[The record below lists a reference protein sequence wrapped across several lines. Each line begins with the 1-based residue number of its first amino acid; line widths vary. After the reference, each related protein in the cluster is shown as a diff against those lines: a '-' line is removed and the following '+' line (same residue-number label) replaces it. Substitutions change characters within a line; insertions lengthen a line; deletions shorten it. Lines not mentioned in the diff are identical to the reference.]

1 MNGLKLKKMNF
12 SKLFLLLITVFL
24 LTGFSPADSF
34 DAKND
39 TRFYFK
45 TDKQEIESLIR
56 KAYQWIETKNN
67 SSDFDPF
74 SNKKGDKYIGLDLAA
89 HKKRLEAMKKTNFF
103 SQQFLDNYNK
113 IALKID
119 SNLKNKKTEWLVGEL
134 PPFGNDANPWC
145 NCQDYPDEY
154 WKTMAVNN
162 LKVEN
167 NKASFYWTWSWKG
180 DFKYKTSVVK
190 ENGVWKIA
198 SLEGF
203 NFDEF
208 TKIY

>member
-1 MNGLKLKKMNF
+1 MNINKL
-12 SKLFLLLITVFL
+12 LFL
-24 LTGFSPADSF
+24 FSLWILAVSFKSTDSV
-34 DAKND
+34 DLKND
-39 TRFYFK
+39 KNFYFK

-67 SSDFDPF
+67 NTDFDPVT
-74 SNKKGDKYIGLDLAA
+74 NKKGDKYTGLDLTA
-89 HKKRLEAMKKTNFF
+89 HKKRMEALKKTNFF

-113 IALKID
+113 IALKLD
-119 SNLKNKKTEWLVGEL
+119 ANLKNKKIEWLVGDL
-134 PPFGNDANPWC
+134 PPFGNDSNPWC
-145 NCQDYPDEY
+145 SCQDYPDEY

-162 LKVEN
+162 LKVDN

-180 DFKYKTSVVK
+180 DFKYKTTVVK

>member
-1 MNGLKLKKMNF
+1 MNF
-12 SKLFLLLITVFL
+12 SKLFIVIITGLL
-24 LTGFSPADSF
+24 LTGFSPAYSF
-34 DAKND
+34 DLKND
-39 TRFYFK
+39 ERFYFI

-67 SSDFDPF
+67 NSDFDPIT
-74 SNKKGDKYIGLDLAA
+74 NKKGDKYTGLDLAA
-89 HKKRLEAMKKTNFF
+89 HKKRMETLKKTNFF

-119 SNLKNKKTEWLVGEL
+119 SNLKNKKTEWLVGDL
-134 PPFGNDANPWC
+134 SPFGNDANPWC
-145 NCQDYPDEY
+145 NCQDSPDDY
-154 WKTMAVNN
+154 WKTITVNN
-162 LKVEN
+162 LKVDN
-167 NKASFYWTWSWKG
+167 NKASFYWTWSLKG
-180 DFKYKTSVVK
+180 DFKYKTTVVK

>member
-1 MNGLKLKKMNF
+1 MNTNK
-12 SKLFLLLITVFL
+12 LLLL
-24 LTGFSPADSF
+24 FSLWILAVSFKPVDSV
-34 DAKND
+34 DLKND
-39 TRFYFK
+39 KNFYFK

-67 SSDFDPF
+67 NTDFDPVT
-74 SNKKGDKYIGLDLAA
+74 NKKGDKYTGLDLTA
-89 HKKRLEAMKKTNFF
+89 HKKRMEALKKTNFF

-113 IALKID
+113 IALKLD
-119 SNLKNKKTEWLVGEL
+119 ANLKNKKIEWLVGDL
-134 PPFGNDANPWC
+134 PPFGNDSNPWC
-145 NCQDYPDEY
+145 SCQDYPDEY

-162 LKVEN
+162 LKVDN

-180 DFKYKTSVVK
+180 DFKYKTTVVK

>member
-1 MNGLKLKKMNF
+1 MNHF
-12 SKLFLLLITVFL
+12 KLFVFAFSSLLLVS
-24 LTGFSPADSF
+24 FSPA
-34 DAKND
+34 ANAIVKNEK
-39 TRFYFK
+39 FYFK

-56 KAYQWIETKNN
+56 KAYQWIESKNN
-67 SSDFDPF
+67 NNDFDPVE
-74 SNKKGDKYIGLDLAA
+74 NKKKDKYIGLNLTV
-89 HKKRLEAMKKTNFF
+89 HKKRLEDLKKTNFF

-119 SNLKNKKTEWLVGEL
+119 SNLKNKKIEWFVGEL

-154 WKTMAVNN
+154 WKTIAVNN
-162 LKVEN
+162 LKIDN

-180 DFKYKTSVVK
+180 DFKYKTTVVK

-208 TKIY
+208 TKIYQ